1 MKNIFGFDNINIID
15 SFKLRKL
22 HSCVLL
28 CGKKGIGK
36 ASFIYNNVA
45 SIILS
50 QDSYEFE
57 FNPSKIQK
65 TEKLISN
72 NSHPDL
78 LVIDIK
84 TLDEDG
90 KENTSKKNEINVSQ
104 VRNIIKKTNYTNS
117 ISKYKVIVIDSIDEV
132 NINGQ
137 NALLKTLEE
146 PDKNTFIFIVCNNL
160 NNVLDT
166 IKSRCIIY
174 MISDLSF
181 ENWRSALIQEDEKI
195 LNSFSDIEFHELY
208 EQSNKTIALALKMF
222 KFNIFEFQKRILEL
236 FLNKNILN
244 ISKFASELEDK
255 ENFDMFKN
263 SMNIIF
269 NNLYRLINMS
279 NKKIINE
286 DLYHKLLNNSNTNN
300 ILNNYDYYNKIINDI
315 NVYNLSKTHCI
326 NVLFNRIFA

>member
-15 SFKLRKL
+15 SFKLGKL
-22 HSCVLL
+22 HNCVLL

-36 ASFIYNNVA
+36 ASFIYNNVV

-50 QDSYEFE
+50 QNSDIFE
-57 FNPSKIQK
+57 FNPNKIQK

-104 VRNIIKKTNYTNS
+104 VRNIIKQTNYTNS

-132 NINGQ
+132 NLNGQ

-166 IKSRCIIY
+166 IKSRCMIY

-181 ENWRSALIQEDEKI
+181 ENWKNAVVQEDKKI
-195 LNSFSDIEFHELY
+195 SNSFSDTELYELY
-208 EQSNKTIALALKMF
+208 EQSNKTVALALKMF
-222 KFNIFEFQKRILEL
+222 KFNIFEFQK
-236 FLNKNILN
+236 
-244 ISKFASELEDK
+244 KFWNYFST
-255 ENFDMFKN
+255 
-263 SMNIIF
+263 
-269 NNLYRLINMS
+269 
-279 NKKIINE
+279 KI
-286 DLYHKLLNNSNTNN
+286 Y
-300 ILNNYDYYNKIINDI
+300 
-315 NVYNLSKTHCI
+315 
-326 NVLFNRIFA
+326 